1 MTQDYRSIETKHWTI
16 RTIAV
21 SICAMVVLVAIIAG
35 GVYTAH
41 QNNVKTT
48 KYGIECMKHG
58 GEWRERASGEAYCD
72 K

>member
-1 MTQDYRSIETKHWTI
+1 LATGFGDKMTQDYRSIETKHWTI

-41 QNNVKTT
+41 
-48 KYGIECMKHG
+48 
-58 GEWRERASGEAYCD
+58 
-72 K
+72 